1 MPSVCA
7 PSMEY
12 TKLNN
17 QLLDACKTQDLDMVK
32 HLLSIGANAAY
43 EKISGRHADMSLVVP
58 RKGAMTHQTAAT
70 RAGYYDPHKSER
82 GSECTRIRGKVQ
94 PLFPRLGCNAQCSH
108 VSPLHEVLMRPPHEL
123 NVALVETLLKAGAT
137 LNAICK
143 KSTWRSCNS
152 STAFQMGLSV
162 VVNTNNV
169 DLLRLFLR
177 YGADPNVLM
186 CSNFTELR
194 SISRT
199 TWKPIHMAVERLQ
212 LECARVL
219 LDAGAE
225 VDAVRAEKKNN
236 FRRSIEQDAEEMPL
250 HIACRACACAGDEQ
264 WDAAS
269 RTALSNGEQDD
280 ATSAYALVQL
290 LLERGAN
297 VNAIRRILIGQ
308 SLPVRETVLHIAVK
322 AKLPNLTWLLISAG
336 ADVSIPYQIGDDTHT
351 VWELCTGDSAMRYAL
366 LHAWTPRT
374 HHRHSRHVRAA
385 IYTLLLVKQR
395 LQWTFPTL
403 VMHTIFEFVAS
414 GPWHSDVLYI

>member
-17 QLLDACKTQDLDMVK
+17 QLLDACKTQDLDTVK
-32 HLLSIGANAAY
+32 HLLAIGANAAY
-43 EKISGRHADMSLVVP
+43 EHISGRHANMPMVVP
-58 RKGAMTHQTAAT
+58 QVKAT
-70 RAGYYDPHKSER
+70 RVDRYSPRKSER
-82 GSECTRIRGKVQ
+82 GSECTRMRGQVL
-94 PLFPRLGCNAQCSH
+94 PLFPRLGCDAQCSH
-108 VSPLHEVLMRPPHEL
+108 VSPLHEVLMCPPHEV
-123 NVALVETLLKAGAT
+123 NVELVETLLKAGAT

-143 KSTWRSCNS
+143 NSTWRSCNS

-162 VVNTNNV
+162 VINTNNI

-186 CSNFTELR
+186 CANRTELR
-194 SISRT
+194 SIART
-199 TWKPIHMAVERLQ
+199 TWKPIHMAVEHLQ

-219 LDAGAE
+219 LDAEAE
-225 VDAVRAEKKNN
+225 VDAVRAEKKSN
-236 FRRSIEQDAEEMPL
+236 FRRSIEQDAEETPL
-250 HIACRACACAGDEQ
+250 HIACRACGCAGDAL
-264 WDAAS
+264 WDAPS
-269 RTALSNGEQDD
+269 RTARRKGEQDG
-280 ATSAYALVQL
+280 ATSAHALVEL

-297 VNAIRRILIGQ
+297 VNGIRRFLIGQ
-308 SLPVRETVLHIAVK
+308 SLPVRETALHIAVK

-336 ADVSIPYQIGDDTHT
+336 ADASIPYQIGDDAHT
-351 VWELCTGDSAMRYAL
+351 VWDLCAGDAALRAAL

-385 IYTLLLVKQR
+385 IRTLLLVKQR
-395 LQWTFPTL
+395 LKWNFPTF

-414 GPWHSDVLYI
+414 GFWKSDVLYI